1 MRTLQNLGVVSSIA
15 IASVATAQN
24 AVEWRVADGGNG
36 HWYQVVSATG
46 PITWSVAKLAAEAKG
61 AHLVTLTSAAEE
73 ARVWAIASAPAA
85 WVVIPFVSIGPWL
98 GGLQASNASSPAD
111 GWSWVTGEPWRYSA
125 WLPGEPNEGCG
136 SLSEDRLHYIALGST
151 PSRTWNDFAGEA
163 ACPNY
168 VLPHSYVVE
177 WDADCN
183 NDGIVDY
190 GQISA
195 GDLVDTNSNN
205 IPDCCEQGFDCQYQA
220 VQWRTDEGGNGHWYQ
235 AVRPGATVTWLDAR
249 ALAHSRGGQL
259 ASVTSLSEDDFVWQL
274 ASNPKN
280 WDGSPGPW
288 LGGRQLPGSSEPG
301 GGWTWE
307 SGEPFA
313 WPYWQSGPYNGCGEV
328 NANSLHYFSPDGI
341 APQRIWND
349 FPGEQICGPY
359 QFPKALIIEWSAD
372 CNNDGIVDYGQIRDG
387 SLADVNGDN
396 ILDCCALPWGCDTC
410 PADIDQSGAVGG
422 VDLAAILNVW
432 GTSGGKYPRADIN
445 RDGIVDGADLSQVL
459 NAWGPCP

>member
-1 MRTLQNLGVVSSIA
+1 MIGSPRAIPIEELRAVVAHVRAIEARSRPTSRAPNWTYPAFLLILLGSLRAAPPGAYLSSSRQTIEESRMRTLQNLGVVSSIA

-73 ARVWAIASAPAA
+73 DQVWSIASAPSA
-85 WVVIPFVSIGPWL
+85 WMVIPFVSIGPWL

-111 GWSWVTGEPWRYSA
+111 GWSWVTGEPWLYSA

-151 PSRTWNDFAGEA
+151 PSRTWNDFAGET

-168 VLPHSYVVE
+168 ILPRSYVVE
-177 WDADCN
+177 WD
-183 NDGIVDY
+183 
-190 GQISA
+190 
-195 GDLVDTNSNN
+195 
-205 IPDCCEQGFDCQYQA
+205 
-220 VQWRTDEGGNGHWYQ
+220 
-235 AVRPGATVTWLDAR
+235 
-249 ALAHSRGGQL
+249 
-259 ASVTSLSEDDFVWQL
+259 
-274 ASNPKN
+274 
-280 WDGSPGPW
+280 
-288 LGGRQLPGSSEPG
+288 
-301 GGWTWE
+301 
-307 SGEPFA
+307 
-313 WPYWQSGPYNGCGEV
+313 
-328 NANSLHYFSPDGI
+328 
-341 APQRIWND
+341 
-349 FPGEQICGPY
+349 
-359 QFPKALIIEWSAD
+359 AD

-396 ILDCCALPWGCDTC
+396 IPDCCALPWGCDTC

-459 NAWGPCP
+459 NAWGLCQ